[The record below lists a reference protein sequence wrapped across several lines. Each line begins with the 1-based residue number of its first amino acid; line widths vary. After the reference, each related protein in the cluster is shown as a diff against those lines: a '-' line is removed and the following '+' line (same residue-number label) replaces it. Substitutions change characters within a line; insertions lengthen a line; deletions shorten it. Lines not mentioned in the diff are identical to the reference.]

1 MEILGDKV
9 KVYTSGVDETIKKIV
24 SYAERENLKIVS
36 LNVEKPSLE
45 DVFMVLVGE
54 KNE

>member
-1 MEILGDKV
+1 M
-9 KVYTSGVDETIKKIV
+9 YTAEVDETIKKIV
-24 SYAERENLKIVS
+24 NYAERENLKIVS

-45 DVFMVLVGE
+45 DVFMALVGE